1 MVLTGRTQECGRVVE
16 LTCTRIFF
24 ASHKNVSCLRN
35 WKSNSRLKKIGS
47 GSSFSRPVFCRYEG
61 DNLCTMSQSV
71 RCLFHVKSCH
81 LSDGEK
87 SSVLLT
93 I

>member
-61 DNLCTMSQSV
+61 DNLHRTV
-71 RCLFHVKSCH
+71 KKVVFCLLFKL
-81 LSDGEK
+81 LSK
-87 SSVLLT
+87 P
-93 I
+93 